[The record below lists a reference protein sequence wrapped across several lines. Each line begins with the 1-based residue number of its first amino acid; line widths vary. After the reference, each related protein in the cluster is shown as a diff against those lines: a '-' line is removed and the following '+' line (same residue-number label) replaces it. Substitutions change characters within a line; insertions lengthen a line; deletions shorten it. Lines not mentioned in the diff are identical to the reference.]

1 MLWLVDSKP
10 MTRVLIADDQPRTR
24 HALRSMLA
32 LRSDFELVGEAA
44 NGEEAIAAVERLK
57 PAVVIM
63 DLRLPR
69 LDGIAATARI
79 KARWPAVRV
88 VVHSLAD
95 ELRSAALDAGADAF
109 VAKGAPISELLSA
122 LASAGD

>member
-44 NGEEAIAAVERLK
+44 DGEEAIAAVERLK

>member
-95 ELRSAALDAGADAF
+95 ELRSSALDAGADAF